1 MRSEEYDQLL
11 IQQSAKIILPIER
24 FSLVLSVPEDEV
36 DGLVR
41 VGRGEVTGQAE
52 LVAHHP
58 SDIHRVQR

>member
-1 MRSEEYDQLL
+1 M
-11 IQQSAKIILPIER
+11 IQQSLRIILPIER
-24 FSLVLSVPEDEV
+24 FPLVFSVPEDEV

-52 LVAHHP
+52 LVAHYP